1 MVGLTERAPNYEY
14 WPTIGKSSNNICT
27 TSNIIYTGEIS
38 YLVDMASGIKDR
50 DIEEIIKTLDRL
62 AINPDELEQ
71 WTMSVE
77 TTAKDIR
84 KDNDR
89 LIVFE
94 YDADQK
100 RMHFSLKDAESRDS
114 LLKSVEAYLPVV
126 PESLQGFFSVFK
138 YNLKNVKFDSS

>member
-1 MVGLTERAPNYEY
+1 MV
-14 WPTIGKSSNNICT
+14 
-27 TSNIIYTGEIS
+27 
-38 YLVDMASGIKDR
+38 SGIKDR
-50 DIEEIIKTLDRL
+50 DIEEILKTLDRL

-100 RMHFSLKDAESRDS
+100 RMNFSLKDAEARDS

-126 PESLQGFFSVFK
+126 PESLQGFFSVFR
-138 YNLKNVKFDSS
+138 YNLRNVKFDE

>member
-1 MVGLTERAPNYEY
+1 MSRPNYENC
-14 WPTIGKSSNNICT
+14 PTIEKTSDYVCT
-27 TSNIIYTGEIS
+27 TSNIIYTYEIS
-38 YLVDMASGIKDR
+38 YVLEMPSEIKDR
-50 DIEEIIKTLDRL
+50 DIEEILKTLDRL

-84 KDNDR
+84 KDNDS

-94 YDADQK
+94 YDADKKQ
-100 RMHFSLKDAESRDS
+100 MHFFLKDAESRDS

-126 PESLQGFFSVFK
+126 PESLQGFFSVFR
-138 YNLKNVKFDSS
+138 YNLKNVRFD